1 MHSTF
6 VLTLL
11 THTIPLL
18 SKQYIQ
24 HLLVMLMTT
33 FEILSYCL
41 IVLSSICHSN
51 HKPLSSLSMAL
62 VLNTSPH
69 LNVSHT
75 SSSIFSMETV
85 CAGSACCALSQLYT
99 PKQLGSRLLDD
110 THLLMQNAVLHMH
123 LDLRISKLCTISS
136 AVGLNLPVVGHELS
150 NSDVEQ
156 NLHAWSLLFPSFIH
170 VDDLVLSELHLFN
183 MYWQSAAPLEL
194 TQISLLDV
202 DT

>member
-1 MHSTF
+1 MSLQSQAT
-6 VLTLL
+6 VLTQHGLSPEHL
-11 THTIPLL
+11 TPSQCESHLF
-18 SKQYIQ
+18 Q
-24 HLLVMLMTT
+24 HL
-33 FEILSYCL
+33 FNGNC
-41 IVLSSICHSN
+41 
-51 HKPLSSLSMAL
+51 
-62 VLNTSPH
+62 
-69 LNVSHT
+69 
-75 SSSIFSMETV
+75 FG